1 GRLAG
6 AAVDVVSKEPV
17 RAENPLLAARNCL
30 VTPHIAWATDEA
42 RGRLMETTVANVAAF
57 LAGAPIN
64 VVN

>member
-1 GRLAG
+1 
-6 AAVDVVSKEPV
+6 VSKEPV
-17 RAENPLLAARNCL
+17 RPDNPLLAARNCL

-57 LAGAPIN
+57 LAGSPIN